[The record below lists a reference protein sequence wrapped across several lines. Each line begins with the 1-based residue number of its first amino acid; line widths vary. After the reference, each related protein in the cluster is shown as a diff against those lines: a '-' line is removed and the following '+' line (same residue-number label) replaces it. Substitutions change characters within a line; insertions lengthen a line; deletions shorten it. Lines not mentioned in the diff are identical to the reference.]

1 MVMKQQP
8 KIHWEQKLSLH
19 DHEVDVPVCSAGD
32 VSPSDEGDV
41 PVSSA
46 VFAQAVLHPVETRC
60 LPGCGPSQSQL
71 L

>member
-1 MVMKQQP
+1 MKQQP
-8 KIHWEQKLSLH
+8 KIQWEQKLSLH
-19 DHEVDVPVCSAGD
+19 DHEVDVPVCSAGGD
-32 VSPSDEGDV
+32 GSDEGDV